1 MLLNLLHYFIL
12 LPVKR
17 RSFIKR
23 IAQAGIVAAASPNLG
38 SLFAKS
44 AEKLS
49 APVYNELRIPPV
61 ISGGDLT
68 VASTNY
74 QIYPGTD
81 SQILSIN
88 NTFPAPT
95 IKIKKGDTFSVK
107 VINNLSENTNIHWH
121 GIHDPSPMDGH
132 PKYPI
137 APGASFDV
145 MYPITQRAGTFFY
158 HSHVDMGT
166 ARQTYMGMMGCLI
179 IEDDE
184 EKSLGLPSGD
194 FDIPL
199 LIQDKRFDTNK
210 QLLYA
215 PTEAD
220 SFEGFLG
227 DTILI
232 NGTPNA
238 SLTIAPTLYRFR
250 LVNGSNAR
258 IYKIGLSDNSSFTI
272 IGNDGGLIDKPVS
285 VTTATIGPAERVD
298 ILIDFSSYAQGKTV
312 NLHSSAF
319 SFSGYQGS
327 GTLGQGAEFDLMQ
340 FQVDKSGSSG
350 GVIPPALPAITAYN
364 VKDIKNSRLFQ
375 FSGPTLINSLSF
387 DMDRIDQVVPFGDLE
402 KWTFMNLSQV
412 IHHIHVHGTQFQVLN
427 HGTGNPPD
435 VTEAGWK
442 DIVRL
447 EPSSSA
453 NVLIRFT
460 DYTGI
465 YLIHCHV
472 LEHEDMG
479 MMSNFQVV
487 AGGSVK
493 ENPQL
498 QNSIHISPNPASDHA
513 ILRFTPLTTQEEL
526 IVSDMTGKII
536 AQEIL
541 PATSEIFGLSTS
553 NFPIGDYQV
562 ILGNQQANLLIMR

>member
-1 MLLNLLHYFIL
+1 M
-12 LPVKR
+12 KR
-17 RSFIKR
+17 RSFIKG
-23 IAQAGIVAAASPNLG
+23 ITQAGIIAAASPNLG

-44 AEKLS
+44 LEKLS
-49 APVYNELRIPPV
+49 PPSYNELRIPKV
-61 ISGGDLT
+61 ISGGNLT
-68 VASTNY
+68 VTSTTY
-74 QIYPGTD
+74 QIYAGTD
-81 SQILSIN
+81 SNVLSIN

-95 IKIKKGDTFSVK
+95 IKLKKGDTFSAK
-107 VINNLSENTNIHWH
+107 IINNLSEKTNIHWH
-121 GIHDPSPMDGH
+121 GIHDPATMDGH

-137 APGASFDV
+137 AAGTSFDV
-145 MYPITQRAGTFFY
+145 TYPITQRAGTFFY

-184 EKSLGLPSGD
+184 EKALGLPSGD

-199 LIQDKRFDTNK
+199 LIQDKRFDANK
-210 QLLYA
+210 QLAYA

-220 SFEGFLG
+220 MFEGFLG

-238 SLTIAPTLYRFR
+238 SLTVAPTLYRFR

-285 VTTATIGPAERVD
+285 VTTATMGPAERID
-298 ILIDFSSYAQGKTV
+298 ILIDFSSYSQGKTV
-312 NLHSSAF
+312 NLHSYTF
-319 SFSGYQGS
+319 SFSGNAGS
-327 GTLGQGAEFDLMQ
+327 GTLAQGAEFDLMQ
-340 FQVDKSGSSG
+340 FQVGKTGSSG
-350 GVIPPALPAITAYN
+350 GVIPAALPAITAYN
-364 VKDIKNSRLFQ
+364 ASDVKNSRYFQ

-387 DMDRIDQVVPFGDLE
+387 DMNRIDQVVPFGDLE
-402 KWTFMNLSQV
+402 KWTFVNQSQA
-412 IHHIHVHGTQFQVLN
+412 IHHVHVHGTQFQVLN
-427 HGTGNPPD
+427 RGVGNPPE

-447 EPSSSA
+447 EPSA
-453 NVLIRFT
+453 TVNVLIRFT

-465 YLIHCHV
+465 YIIHCHV

-479 MMSNFQVV
+479 MMSNFEVV

-493 ENPQL
+493 ENAAL
-498 QNSIHISPNPASDHA
+498 QNSIHISPNPAADHA
-513 ILRFTPLTTQEEL
+513 ILRFSPLTDPEEL
-526 IVSDMTGKII
+526 IVTDIKGSII
-536 AQEIL
+536 LREIL
-541 PATSEIFGLSTS
+541 PTSSEIFGLSTS
-553 NFPIGDYQV
+553 HFPIGDYQV